1 MPMHLVAIAKKTWIT
16 FSYYAP
22 NTSMDHAA
30 YAVQMND

>member
-22 NTSMDHAA
+22 NTSLDHA